1 MKKFYA
7 YLFAAV
13 ALFGFA
19 ACSDDSVEEEIPSY
33 NEKESIYVSRGEE
46 ATRVMLGEETEDG
59 RIETL
64 WSADD
69 NATVFYSD
77 WKSENYDSM
86 EEHTTV
92 YRGYFNLTEGA
103 GTPNAKFEL
112 DGNYEEYS
120 NNFNYCAFRPGYH
133 ALFTTF
139 VLNANYNIDLF
150 PGEYSFLI
158 EFRTSL
164 GKGNLEGLTNYG
176 FAYSE
181 NKDDFSVRNLASILK
196 FRVEAACNEIVIN
209 SDNELNGETYIV
221 GTGNDFRLVDNG
233 TAEEDNRK
241 MTFASDS
248 GFEPGVDYYVM
259 VRPGKHKL
267 SVSLDGYV
275 SKEASKAMELKRN
288 VIYNL
293 GTLPAPKA
301 SEWGLVGSFQGWDI
315 AAGKAVKLYPVGD
328 GWSVAKNIELYKD
341 DEIKFVKGHTN
352 WDTNFGASATT
363 PLAANQEH
371 TLKSGGNNIKV
382 EKNGKFDIYF
392 KENGGKFKY
401 TIVEEY
407 TDLTVNITINNK
419 AGWSPLNL
427 ILKDGNNFITAEGGD
442 LITGNT
448 YAISGD
454 YIGKDITYQF
464 VSGTKKSDVGG
475 ITISKSGATITLE
488 EKVIVFT
495 FKLDTSNAKQ
505 WWGTTAKM
513 HVWET
518 GTSFDTSWPGHTMT
532 YDGNYT
538 WHINVPSELVGKTI
552 DYLIHNGNNWKSKDA
567 TVTINANGN
576 TVTGSSIKII

>member
-77 WKSENYDSM
+77 WKSENYDAM
-86 EEHTTV
+86 DEHTTV

-120 NNFNYCAFRPGYH
+120 NNSNYYAFRPGYH

-209 SDNELNGETYIV
+209 SNNELNGETYIV
-221 GTGNDFRLVDNG
+221 GIGNDFRLVDNG

-259 VRPGKHKL
+259 VRPGEHKL

-301 SEWGLVGSFQGWDI
+301 KVYVLAKDLGWNN
-315 AAGKAVKLYPVGD
+315 VYMVENN
-328 GWSVAKNIELYKD
+328 S
-341 DEIKFVKGHTN
+341 
-352 WDTNFGASATT
+352 STT
-363 PLAANQEH
+363 LS
-371 TLKSGGNNIKV
+371 T
-382 EKNGKFDIYF
+382 
-392 KENGGKFKY
+392 KETIGKY
-401 TIVEEY
+401 TYFV
-407 TDLTVNITINNK
+407 
-419 AGWSPLNL
+419 
-427 ILKDGNNFITAEGGD
+427 AEIAPGTHD
-442 LITGNT
+442 LIFRNGTTGSN
-448 YAISGD
+448 YMVEVNDLVISGD
-454 YIGKDITYQF
+454 TYLRLSPRGAIEINPNDESTFGYTIYVWDQKSKNVAPNLYVWEDENAFLNYYGSWTYTWGGTAFKSDAYYKPANAQNWKHYYYYVIPPVLYPTSAPFKFIVNKKGQTSDIAITGVSSDLYIGYWYDN
-464 VSGTKKSDVGG
+464 SS
-475 ITISKSGATITLE
+475 
-488 EKVIVFT
+488 
-495 FKLDTSNAKQ
+495 SNGF
-505 WWGTTAKM
+505 W
-513 HVWET
+513 
-518 GTSFDTSWPGHTMT
+518 
-532 YDGNYT
+532 
-538 WHINVPSELVGKTI
+538 IN
-552 DYLIHNGNNWKSKDA
+552 
-567 TVTINANGN
+567 
-576 TVTGSSIKII
+576 GSSPYKTPLVN